1 MSKKDEIKKM
11 LELIDQ
17 YMTTARMKFIP
28 SPTRK
33 MFVEKA
39 RALQKKIDD
48 LTGIK
53 KENGG
58 GNNNGK
64 SNRTAS

>member
-28 SPTRK
+28 SPTRQT
-33 MFVEKA
+33 FVAKA

-58 GNNNGK
+58 ENNNGT
-64 SNRTAS
+64 SNRSAS